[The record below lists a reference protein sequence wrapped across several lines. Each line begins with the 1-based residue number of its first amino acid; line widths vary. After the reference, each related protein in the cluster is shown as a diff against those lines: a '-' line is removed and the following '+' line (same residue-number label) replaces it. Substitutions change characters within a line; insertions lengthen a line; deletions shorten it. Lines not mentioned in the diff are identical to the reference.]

1 VTLPS
6 CCTSDLE
13 AQYNTGN
20 DELSVPNLMPDFV
33 SRVAFNPVKAFH
45 VDVGGVLRVF
55 RHHLMQFDKDFRSAG
70 GGISINSR
78 LNPAAATKLMLQWA
92 HGPGLGRYLGGM
104 VPDVTIRANGEID
117 PIDAGSW
124 MTGIEQK
131 VTKSLTL
138 SGYYSGVFAEESFS
152 LAEAGES
159 YVGYGYP
166 GSSNSNN
173 KRIQEVTGV
182 FAWEAWKLADRG
194 SMQLN
199 IQTSWLT
206 REPWS
211 RGNGPGSA
219 DAILFFAQ
227 IRYNLP

>member
-1 VTLPS
+1 
-6 CCTSDLE
+6 
-13 AQYNTGN
+13 
-20 DELSVPNLMPDFV
+20 
-33 SRVAFNPVKAFH
+33 
-45 VDVGGVLRVF
+45 
-55 RHHLMQFDKDFRSAG
+55 
-70 GGISINSR
+70 
-78 LNPAAATKLMLQWA
+78 
-92 HGPGLGRYLGGM
+92 
-104 VPDVTIRANGEID
+104 
-117 PIDAGSW
+117 
-124 MTGIEQK
+124 MTGIEQR
-131 VTKSLTL
+131 VSKSLTL
-138 SGYYSGVFAEESFS
+138 SGYYSGVRAADSFS
-152 LAEAGES
+152 LAEDGES

-211 RGNGPGSA
+211 PRNRPPSA